1 MASEECKNIERFTD
15 NGRIA
20 CKCGAPSAA
29 ECPAKLKMQINA
41 QCFRVN
47 LIGKK
52 RGKKPVTV
60 IASKPATA

>member
-1 MASEECKNIERFTD
+1 MASEECKNVFRFTD

-20 CKCGAPSAA
+20 CKCNAASAA
-29 ECPAKLKMQINA
+29 ECPAKQKMQINP

-52 RGKKPVTV
+52 RGAPKP
-60 IASKPATA
+60 TA

>member
-1 MASEECKNIERFTD
+1 MSSEECKNINRFTSE
-15 NGRIA
+15 GRIA
-20 CKCGAPSAA
+20 CKCGAESAA

-52 RGKKPVTV
+52 RGKKHVTV
-60 IASKPATA
+60 IASNPATE